1 MERSLFRPDDRADH
15 PSDFHIQR
23 LGDFQEGIKCG
34 VGFPALQM
42 PNPGTAQPGQFS
54 QAILGNPLPHARLD
68 QPGNDGVN
76 NFLFCVMRHARDAT
90 VQSGARV
97 MALKGHFHH
106 IVSQKISLGSP
117 MAHRYAAGADSTSPP
132 EQKTAMN
139 SEPPAKS
146 HRLHFTARRRGRTF
160 VLPVLHRRASPP
172 PQKSVSQRRGRLFLL
187 AVAFAATIPEARAD
201 TFVYDDAGRLQ
212 SATQTSGLTQ
222 TYTPDAE
229 GNLLSI
235 STGGTDATGNGIPD
249 WWENYWFGTSGIDPL
264 ASAAG
269 DGMGNLMKY
278 VLGLN
283 PLAHYSGQPL
293 VQSWQTYTDG
303 KTYPYLTYVCSIGA
317 ASLVVPEQT
326 IDLAAWYYGA
336 LNFALVSVQ
345 NLGDGTEQI
354 VIRSLVPFGATP
366 RLYFRLKAPSP

>member
-1 MERSLFRPDDRADH
+1 MNCEPSPKSGLLRSELC
-15 PSDFHIQR
+15 
-23 LGDFQEGIKCG
+23 K
-34 VGFPALQM
+34 
-42 PNPGTAQPGQFS
+42 
-54 QAILGNPLPHARLD
+54 
-68 QPGNDGVN
+68 
-76 NFLFCVMRHARDAT
+76 
-90 VQSGARV
+90 
-97 MALKGHFHH
+97 
-106 IVSQKISLGSP
+106 
-117 MAHRYAAGADSTSPP
+117 
-132 EQKTAMN
+132 
-139 SEPPAKS
+139 
-146 HRLHFTARRRGRTF
+146 RGRMVFT
-160 VLPVLHRRASPP
+160 PVFNPRASLP
-172 PQKSVSQRRGRLFLL
+172 PQKSVSQRHGRLFLL
-187 AVAFAATIPEARAD
+187 AVAFAATIPEARGD

-222 TYTPDAE
+222 TYTPDEE
-229 GNLLSI
+229 GNLLSV
-235 STGGTDATGNGIPD
+235 STGGLDATGNGIPD

-264 ASAAG
+264 ASVVG

-293 VQSWQTYTDG
+293 VQSYQTYTDG

-345 NLGDGTEQI
+345 DLGNGTEQI

>member
-1 MERSLFRPDDRADH
+1 MNCE
-15 PSDFHIQR
+15 PS
-23 LGDFQEGIKCG
+23 
-34 VGFPALQM
+34 P
-42 PNPGTAQPGQFS
+42 
-54 QAILGNPLPHARLD
+54 
-68 QPGNDGVN
+68 
-76 NFLFCVMRHARDAT
+76 
-90 VQSGARV
+90 
-97 MALKGHFHH
+97 
-106 IVSQKISLGSP
+106 
-117 MAHRYAAGADSTSPP
+117 
-132 EQKTAMN
+132 
-139 SEPPAKS
+139 KS
-146 HRLHFTARRRGRTF
+146 RRLHSEVCKRGRMF
-160 VLPVLHRRASPP
+160 LSPVFNPQAFLP

-187 AVAFAATIPEARAD
+187 AVAFAGATPQARCD
-201 TFVYDDAGRLQ
+201 TFSYDNAGRLQ

-222 TYTPDAE
+222 TYTPDEE
-229 GNLLSI
+229 GNLLSV
-235 STGGTDATGNGIPD
+235 STSGTDATGNGIPD

-293 VQSWQTYTDG
+293 VQSYQTYTDG

-345 NLGDGTEQI
+345 DLGDGTEQV
-354 VIRSLVPFGATP
+354 VIRSLVPAGATT
-366 RLYFRLKAPSP
+366 RLFFRLKAPSP